1 MERNKKKFQLL
12 FIAEKTEFEFK
23 SYELERLGKHFRLS
37 IKTPEGSCYKSKDNF
52 PVWKTKLKQ
61 I

>member
-23 SYELERLGKHFRLS
+23 SYELERLGKHLDFPLKLQKDHA
-37 IKTPEGSCYKSKDNF
+37 IKVKITSQYGRQN
-52 PVWKTKLKQ
+52 
-61 I
+61 